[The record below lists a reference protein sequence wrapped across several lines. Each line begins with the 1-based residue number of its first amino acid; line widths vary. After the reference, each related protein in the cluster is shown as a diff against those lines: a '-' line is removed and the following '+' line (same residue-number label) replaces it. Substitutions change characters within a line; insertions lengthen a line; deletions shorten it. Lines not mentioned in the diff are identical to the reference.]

1 MHVYPNQTSL
11 GSTGLQSKHQ
21 NIMVGSPLS
30 TFFLRSCHLNR
41 ILQAVLLHTVAQ
53 NLENAGKQGNLAR
66 NSTKLK
72 DKLLGGYKNV
82 LLIEEARKICVLAR
96 F

>member
-1 MHVYPNQTSL
+1 M
-11 GSTGLQSKHQ
+11 
-21 NIMVGSPLS
+21 
-30 TFFLRSCHLNR
+30 
-41 ILQAVLLHTVAQ
+41 AQ

-66 NSTKLK
+66 KSTKLL
-72 DKLLGGYKNV
+72 DKLLGGYENV

>member
-1 MHVYPNQTSL
+1 MAP
-11 GSTGLQSKHQ
+11 
-21 NIMVGSPLS
+21 
-30 TFFLRSCHLNR
+30 
-41 ILQAVLLHTVAQ
+41 
-53 NLENAGKQGNLAR
+53 NLENAGKQGNFAR

-82 LLIEEARKICVLAR
+82 LLIEEARKIYVFAR

>member
-1 MHVYPNQTSL
+1 MSNNHDASFVP
-11 GSTGLQSKHQ
+11 
-21 NIMVGSPLS
+21 
-30 TFFLRSCHLNR
+30 
-41 ILQAVLLHTVAQ
+41 LHTVAQ

-66 NSTKLK
+66 NFTKLK

>member
-1 MHVYPNQTSL
+1 MIFPEKQAKTCLIFQRNDAFLLSKL
-11 GSTGLQSKHQ
+11 LKIFRFSGSESK
-21 NIMVGSPLS
+21 
-30 TFFLRSCHLNR
+30 
-41 ILQAVLLHTVAQ
+41 LHTVAQ